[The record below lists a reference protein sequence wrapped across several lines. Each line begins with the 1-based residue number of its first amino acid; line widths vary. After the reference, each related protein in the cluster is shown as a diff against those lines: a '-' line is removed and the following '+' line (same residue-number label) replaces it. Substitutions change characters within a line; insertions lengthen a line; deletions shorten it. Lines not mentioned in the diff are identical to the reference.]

1 MTMKRI
7 VLVVLATLAIGTGAG
22 FAATL
27 GIGSNHLWAGSQTL
41 TKGTCTV
48 TGAAA
53 DTYVNEASKTSS
65 YGNTTTLDVNPDGN
79 ARRWA
84 FLRFDLSSC
93 ALPSTA
99 GADSATL
106 SVYVSNAPN
115 SAFTLSLAKVTS
127 SWSTSLTWNGAQS
140 LGYAADTDTSPSGTS
155 TGTWVSFTVTGD
167 VDDFIKGGTN
177 NGWRIVESGTT
188 HGTNRDLTQFN
199 SSNASSNKPKL
210 VIDYEK

>member
-1 MTMKRI
+1 MKRI
-7 VLVVLATLAIGTGAG
+7 VLVVVATLAIGTGVG

-48 TGAAA
+48 TGASA
-53 DTYVNEASKTSS
+53 DTYVNESSKYSS
-65 YGNTTTLDVNPDGN
+65 YGSTTTLDANPTNN
-79 ARRWA
+79 AHRWS

-93 ALPSTA
+93 ALPTTA

-106 SVYVSNAPN
+106 SLYVTNAPIL
-115 SAFTLSLAKVTS
+115 AETLTLARVNS

-140 LGYAADTDTSPSGTS
+140 LSYGGTTDTAS
-155 TGTWVSFTVTGD
+155 TGRSTGVWIDFTVTGD

-177 NGWRIVESGTT
+177 NGWRIVASGGGFGTT
-188 HGTNRDLTQFN
+188 YDLTQFS

-210 VIDYEK
+210 VINYEK

>member
-1 MTMKRI
+1 MKRI
-7 VLVVLATLAIGTGAG
+7 VLLVVATLAIGTGVG

-27 GIGSNHLWAGSQTL
+27 GIGSDHLWAGSQSL

-65 YGNTTTLDVNPDGN
+65 YGNTTTLDANPDNN
-79 ARRWA
+79 AERWP

-93 ALPSTA
+93 ALPATA

-106 SVYVSNAPN
+106 SLYVSNAPG
-115 SAFTLSLAKVTS
+115 SAFTLSLAKVNS
-127 SWSTSLTWNGAQS
+127 SWSTSLTWNAAQS
-140 LGYAADTDTSPSGTS
+140 LVYSADTDTTTVGKSSGV
-155 TGTWVSFTVTGD
+155 WVSFTVTAD

-188 HGTNRDLTQFN
+188 HGTNKDLTQFS